1 MIWTVLL
8 WVALG
13 LVFLYVTF
21 FVGPAIVIYFIAFS
35 RKYVS
40 TPLRDRDLRGTR
52 YEPYKDILLPA
63 EQFAYDL
70 PKQRVTV
77 TGRGNV
83 TLCAD
88 YVDNHSRKTAI
99 FFHGYR
105 GNPVSNFC
113 VQICDLYARGWNL
126 LLVTER
132 AHGDSGGKMLGLGA
146 TEAYDVLTWTDY
158 EADKPGVEQIL
169 LYGSSMG
176 GAAVGFA
183 SEHIRTPK
191 VRAMV
196 IDCAFTAPRM
206 PLEHDGRVRKIP
218 YQPVIAVMCAV
229 AWLHQRIDINKT
241 VGSSLSRTAIP
252 ALFLHG
258 NADTTVDI
266 AQGRANYEAC
276 ASEKEFIESDG
287 AQHILAYPAGDET
300 VKKRFYS
307 FLEKY
312 FTA

>member
-1 MIWTVLL
+1 MIWTILL

-13 LVFLYVTF
+13 LLFLYVTF
-21 FVGPAIVIYFIAFS
+21 VVGPAIVIYFVAFS

-40 TPLRDRDLRGTR
+40 TPLRERDLSGTR

-70 PKQRVTV
+70 PKRRVTV
-77 TGRGNV
+77 TAFDGV
-83 TLCAD
+83 TLAGD
-88 YVDNHSRKTAI
+88 YVDNGADRTAI

-113 VQICDLYARGWNL
+113 VQICDLNARGWNL

-146 TEAYDVLTWTDY
+146 AEYRDVLKWVDY
-158 EADKPGVEQIL
+158 EAAKPSVGKIL

-183 SEHIRTPK
+183 SEHITSPK

-218 YQPVIAVMCAV
+218 YQPVIAVMRVV

-258 NADTTVDI
+258 SGDTTVDI
-266 AQGRANYEAC
+266 AQGRENYEAC
-276 ASEKEFIESDG
+276 ASEKVFIESEG
-287 AQHILAYPAGDET
+287 AQHILAYAAGDET
-300 VKKRFYS
+300 VKKGFYS

-312 FTA
+312 F